1 MAQPMTG
8 IDPTDLDVCLRV
20 LSEASSLDA
29 DHPDSV
35 ALQRPSATC
44 SRSSSVAAATRRATR
59 SPRPIAPS
67 SPATAT
73 GSPDRIDDETAGIPL
88 TSNTVGAT
96 AGTLIRPRPCYICK
110 QRYTQVDAF
119 YHQLCPDCAA
129 ASHAKRT
136 SAPI

>member
-8 IDPTDLDVCLRV
+8 IDPPTSTSACECCRRHPR
-20 LSEASSLDA
+20 SDA

-35 ALQRPSATC
+35 ALQRAVGNLFKKLKRRRRNETRDAVSEAD
-44 SRSSSVAAATRRATR
+44 RAVVA
-59 SPRPIAPS
+59 
-67 SPATAT
+67 ATAT

-96 AGTLIRPRPCYICK
+96 AERSSGRARATSASSGTPRWTRSTTSCAPTARPPVTR
-110 QRYTQVDAF
+110 
-119 YHQLCPDCAA
+119 
-129 ASHAKRT
+129 SGT